1 MKEVVELLIE
11 KHKRIATMESCTGG
25 FIASSITDIE
35 GSSEI
40 LSFSAVTYSNEYK
53 IKLGVSAKTIDTY
66 SVYSMNVAREMA
78 KNISE
83 FAQSDYGIGITGKIN
98 RKDENNL
105 FGDDNKIFYSIYDK
119 ENDKFYDYTLTAID
133 DTRFNNKI
141 FIKDNIAISLLKILK
156 KEEENN

>member
-1 MKEVVELLIE
+1 MKEIVELLIK
-11 KHKRIATMESCTGG
+11 KHKTIATMESCTGG

-35 GSSEI
+35 GASEV
-40 LSFSAVTYSNEYK
+40 LSFSAITYSNEYK

-98 RKDENNL
+98 KKDENNL

-133 DTRFNNKI
+133 DTRFNNKVM
-141 FIKDNIAISLLKILK
+141 IKNEIAESLLNVLTSY
-156 KEEENN
+156 EEC

>member
-1 MKEVVELLIE
+1 MKEIVELLIK
-11 KHKRIATMESCTGG
+11 KHKTIATMESCTGG

-35 GSSEI
+35 GASEV

-119 ENDKFYDYTLTAID
+119 ENDKFYDYTLKAID
-133 DTRFNNKI
+133 DTRFNNKVM
-141 FIKDNIAISLLKILK
+141 IKNEIAESLLNVLTSY
-156 KEEENN
+156 EEC

>member
-1 MKEVVELLIE
+1 MKEIVELLIK
-11 KHKRIATMESCTGG
+11 KHKTIATMESCTGG

-35 GSSEI
+35 GASEV

-119 ENDKFYDYTLTAID
+119 ENDKFYDFTLVAID
-133 DTRFNNKI
+133 DTRFNNKVM
-141 FIKDNIAISLLKILK
+141 IKNEIAESLLNVLTSY
-156 KEEENN
+156 EEC

>member
-1 MKEVVELLIE
+1 MKEIVELLIK

-35 GSSEI
+35 GASEV

-105 FGDDNKIFYSIYDK
+105 FGDDNEIFYSIYDK
-119 ENDKFYDYTLTAID
+119 ETDKFYDYTLTAID
-133 DTRFNNKI
+133 DTRFNNKVM
-141 FIKDNIAISLLKILK
+141 IKNEIAESLLNVLTSY
-156 KEEENN
+156 EEC

>member
-1 MKEVVELLIE
+1 MKEIVELLIK
-11 KHKRIATMESCTGG
+11 KHKTIATMESCTGG

-35 GSSEI
+35 GASEV
-40 LSFSAVTYSNEYK
+40 LRFSAITYSNEYK

-141 FIKDNIAISLLKILK
+141 FIKNNIAISLLKILNK
-156 KEEENN
+156 GE

>member
-1 MKEVVELLIE
+1 MKEIVELLIK
-11 KHKRIATMESCTGG
+11 KHKTIATMESCTGG

-35 GSSEI
+35 GASEV
-40 LSFSAVTYSNEYK
+40 LRFSAITYSNEYK

-133 DTRFNNKI
+133 DTRFNNKVM
-141 FIKDNIAISLLKILK
+141 IKNEIAESLLTVWTSF
-156 KEEENN
+156 EEC

>member
-1 MKEVVELLIE
+1 MKEIVELLIK
-11 KHKRIATMESCTGG
+11 KHKTIAIMESCTGG

-35 GSSEI
+35 GASEV
-40 LSFSAVTYSNEYK
+40 LRFSAITYSNEYK

-133 DTRFNNKI
+133 DTRFNNKVM
-141 FIKDNIAISLLKILK
+141 IKNEIAESLLNVLTSY
-156 KEEENN
+156 EEC

>member
-1 MKEVVELLIE
+1 MKKIVELLIK
-11 KHKRIATMESCTGG
+11 KHKTIATMESCTGG

-35 GSSEI
+35 GASEV
-40 LSFSAVTYSNEYK
+40 LRFSAITYSNEYK

-133 DTRFNNKI
+133 DTRFNNKVM
-141 FIKDNIAISLLKILK
+141 IKNEIAESLLTVLTSY
-156 KEEENN
+156 EEC

>member
-11 KHKRIATMESCTGG
+11 KHKRISTMESCTGG

-35 GSSEI
+35 GSSEV

-119 ENDKFYDYTLTAID
+119 ENDKFYDYTLMAID
-133 DTRFNNKI
+133 DTRFNNKVM
-141 FIKDNIAISLLKILK
+141 IKNEIAESFLNVLTSY
-156 KEEENN
+156 EEC

>member
-1 MKEVVELLIE
+1 MKEIVELLIK
-11 KHKRIATMESCTGG
+11 KHKTIATMESCTGG

-35 GSSEI
+35 GASEV
-40 LSFSAVTYSNEYK
+40 LRFSAVTYSNEYK

-78 KNISE
+78 KNISK

-133 DTRFNNKI
+133 DTRFNNKVM
-141 FIKDNIAISLLKILK
+141 IKNEIAESLLNVLTSY
-156 KEEENN
+156 EEC